1 MIVLKNRSMKRVL
14 RFGGAVAFLGFA
26 STVSAIDGPQI
37 IKENCLLCHS
47 ETGKAEA
54 PFSRI
59 SQQRKTPE
67 GWQMTI
73 NRMKSQRG
81 LLLKPEDERVLIKY
95 LADTQGLAPS
105 ETADFR
111 YVLEREPNVV
121 EQNVPEHLA
130 STCMG
135 CHSGARA
142 GLQRRTTDEWQ
153 KLVHFHMGQVPSI
166 EYLAGHRD
174 RPWFQIALNETST
187 QLGEGYPLV
196 TKAWDDWKA
205 APKAPLNGDWVMSGF
220 MPDKGE
226 FSATVSVMPNKKDE
240 YTLLVNGY
248 YANGTKLTGSG
259 NAKVFAG
266 YEWRGAVVIDGRKM
280 RQVFAASEDGQSL
293 SGRMF
298 LKNDDVIG
306 GEVFAKK
313 AGKSPV
319 IVSVSPTYIK
329 QGTTQT
335 LKITGSNLSEKIS
348 LGKGIS
354 VEGVVSKTA
363 DHMLVKVKA
372 DAKAMVGDR
381 TLAVGASSL
390 DAALAVYDSVARVDI
405 TPGES
410 IARIGGNGGPIPK
423 QKSIYRAIGYAAGAD
438 GKPGTEDDL
447 KLGYM
452 PATWSLKPFDAV
464 AEEEHDLKYAGK
476 INAQGIF
483 TPGDAG
489 LNPERKMSTNNV
501 GNLAVVGTVT
511 EGGAAVSG
519 EAHLLVTVQDFVK
532 ELIQ

>member
-1 MIVLKNRSMKRVL
+1 MKNHSMKRVL

-26 STVSAIDGPQI
+26 STVSAIEGPQI

-81 LLLKPEDERVLIKY
+81 LQIKPEDERVLIKY

-121 EQNVPEHLA
+121 EQNVPEHVA
-130 STCMG
+130 NTCMG

-166 EYLAGHRD
+166 EFLAGHRD

-205 APKAPLNGDWVMSGF
+205 APKAPLNGEWVMSGY

-240 YTLLVNGY
+240 YILLVNGH
-248 YANGTKLTGSG
+248 YADGSKLSGSG

-280 RQVFAASEDGQSL
+280 RQVFAASEDGQTL
-293 SGRMF
+293 TGRMF
-298 LKNDDVIG
+298 LKNDDVMG
-306 GEVFAKK
+306 GAVVAKK
-313 AGKSPV
+313 AAKSPV
-319 IVSVSPTYIK
+319 IVAVSPTYVK

-335 LKITGSNLSEKIS
+335 LKITGANLSEKIS
-348 LGKGIS
+348 LGKGIK
-354 VEGVVSKTA
+354 VEGVQRKTA
-363 DHMLVKVKA
+363 DYVLVKVT
-372 DAKAMVGDR
+372 AKANAEVGARSLMVGST
-381 TLAVGASSL
+381 TLDQAV
-390 DAALAVYDSVARVDI
+390 AVYDSVAHVAI

-410 IARIGGNGGPIPK
+410 IARIGGNGGPLAK
-423 QKSIYRAIGYAAGAD
+423 QKSFYRAVGFAAGAD
-438 GKPGTEDDL
+438 GKPGTEDDI

-464 AEEEHDLKYAGK
+464 AEEEHDLKYAGT
-476 INAQGIF
+476 INSQGIF

-489 LNPERKMSTNNV
+489 LNSARKMSTNNV

-511 EGGAAVSG
+511 EGDAAVAG

>member
-1 MIVLKNRSMKRVL
+1 MKNHSMKRVL

-54 PFSRI
+54 PYTRI

-67 GWQMTI
+67 GWQMTLD
-73 NRMKSQRG
+73 RMKTQRG
-81 LLLKPEDERVLIKY
+81 LLITPENERVLIKY
-95 LADTQGLAPS
+95 LADNQGLAPS
-105 ETADFR
+105 ETAGLR
-111 YVLEREPNVV
+111 YVLEREPNVI
-121 EQNVPEHLA
+121 EQNIPEHVA
-130 STCMG
+130 GTCTG
-135 CHSGARA
+135 CHSSARS
-142 GLQRRTTDEWQ
+142 GLQRRTADEWE
-153 KLVHFHMGQVPSI
+153 KLVHFHMGQVPSV

-174 RPWFQIALNETST
+174 RPWFQIAVDETSVK
-187 QLGEGYPLV
+187 LGEGYPLV
-196 TKAWDDWKA
+196 TKAWNDWKA
-205 APKAPLNGDWVMSGF
+205 APKASLNGDWVMSGY

-226 FSATVSVMPNKKDE
+226 FSATVSVMPNEKDN
-240 YTLLVNGY
+240 YILLVNGN
-248 YANGTKLTGSG
+248 YADGSALSGSG
-259 NAKVFAG
+259 SATVFAG

-280 RQVFAASEDGQSL
+280 RQVFAASEDGKSL
-293 SGRMF
+293 TGRMF
-298 LKNDDVIG
+298 LKNEDVIG
-306 GEVFAKK
+306 GAVVAKK
-313 AGKSPV
+313 AAKAPV

-335 LKITGSNLSEKIS
+335 LKITGANLSAKVS
-348 LGKGIS
+348 LGKGIK
-354 VEGVVSKTA
+354 VKRVVSKAA
-363 DHMLVKVKA
+363 DHMLVEVTA
-372 DAKAMVGDR
+372 DAKAAIGSRSLTVGTG
-381 TLAVGASSL
+381 TLDMAV
-390 DAALAVYDSVARVDI
+390 AVYDSVARVEIIPSD
-405 TPGES
+405 S

-423 QKSIYRAIGYAAGAD
+423 HKSIYRAIGFAAGAD
-438 GKPGTEDDL
+438 GEPGTDDDI

-452 PATWSLKPFDAV
+452 PAAWSLKPFDAV

-511 EGGAAVSG
+511 EGDVTVVG
-519 EAHLLVTVQDFVK
+519 EAHLLVTVQDYVK

>member
-1 MIVLKNRSMKRVL
+1 MKNHSMKRVL

-26 STVSAIDGPQI
+26 STVSAIEGPQV

-81 LLLKPEDERVLIKY
+81 LKLKPEDERVLIKY

-105 ETADFR
+105 ETADLR
-111 YVLEREPNVV
+111 YVLEREPNVI
-121 EQNVPEHLA
+121 EADIPEHVA
-130 STCMG
+130 GTCTG
-135 CHSGARA
+135 CHSSARS
-142 GLQRRTTDEWQ
+142 GLQRRTADEWE

-174 RPWFQIALNETST
+174 RPWFQIAVNETSVK
-187 QLGEGYPLV
+187 LGEGYPLV

-205 APKAPLNGDWVMSGF
+205 APKATLNGDWVMSGY

-226 FSATVSVMPNKKDE
+226 FSASVSVMPNKKDE
-240 YTLLVNGY
+240 YILLLNGH
-248 YANGTKLTGSG
+248 YADGSKLSGSG
-259 NAKVFAG
+259 SAKVFAG

-280 RQVFAASEDGQSL
+280 RQVFAASEDGKAMT
-293 SGRMF
+293 GRMF

-306 GEVFAKK
+306 GAVVVKK
-313 AGKSPV
+313 ATKAPV
-319 IVSVSPTYIK
+319 VVAVSPTYIK

-335 LKITGSNLSEKIS
+335 LKITGANLSEKIS
-348 LGKGIS
+348 LGKGIKVVG
-354 VEGVVSKTA
+354 VEKKA
-363 DHMLVKVKA
+363 PDYMLVKVTA
-372 DAKAMVGDR
+372 SAKAAVGNR
-381 TLAVGASSL
+381 TLTVGSTATDSAV
-390 DAALAVYDSVARVDI
+390 AVYDSVARVDI
-405 TPGES
+405 TPSDS
-410 IARIGGNGGPIPK
+410 IARIGGNGGPVAK
-423 QKSIYRAIGYAAGAD
+423 QKSIYRAIGFAAGSD
-438 GKPGTEDDL
+438 GKPGTEDDI

-476 INAQGIF
+476 ISSQGIF

-501 GNLAVVGTVT
+501 GNLTVVGTVT
-511 EGGAAVSG
+511 EGGAAVAG
-519 EAHLLVTVQDFVK
+519 EAHLLVTVQDYVK

>member
-1 MIVLKNRSMKRVL
+1 MKNHSMKRVI
-14 RFGGAVAFLGFA
+14 RFGGAVVFLGFA
-26 STVSAIDGPQI
+26 SAALAIDGPQI
-37 IKENCLLCHS
+37 IKDSCLLCHS
-47 ETGKAEA
+47 DTGKAEA

-81 LLLKPEDERVLIKY
+81 LKIKPEHERVLIKY

-105 ETADFR
+105 ETADLR
-111 YVLEREPNVV
+111 YVLEREPNVI
-121 EQNVPEHLA
+121 EENIPEHVA
-130 STCMG
+130 GTCTG
-135 CHSGARA
+135 CHSSARS
-142 GLQRRTTDEWQ
+142 GLQRRTADEWE

-174 RPWFQIALNETST
+174 RPWFQIAVDETSVK
-187 QLGEGYPLV
+187 LGESYPLV

-205 APKAPLNGDWVMSGF
+205 TPKAALNGDWVMSGY

-240 YTLLVNGY
+240 YILLVNGH
-248 YANGTKLTGSG
+248 YADGSKLSGSG
-259 NAKVFAG
+259 SAKVFAG

-280 RQVFAASEDGQSL
+280 RQVFAASEDGKAL
-293 SGRMF
+293 TGRMF

-306 GEVFAKK
+306 GAVTAKK
-313 AGKSPV
+313 AAKSPV
-319 IVSVSPTYIK
+319 VVAVSPTYIK
-329 QGTTQT
+329 QGMSQT
-335 LKITGSNLSEKIS
+335 LKITGANLSESIS

-354 VEGVVSKTA
+354 VESIVGKAA
-363 DHMLVKVKA
+363 DHILVKVKA
-372 DAKAMVGDR
+372 DTKAMLGSRNLVVGSI
-381 TLAVGASSL
+381 TFEKAV
-390 DAALAVYDSVARVDI
+390 AVYDSVARVDI
-405 TPGES
+405 TPSDS
-410 IARIGGNGGPIPK
+410 IARIGGNGGPVPK

-438 GKPGTEDDL
+438 GKPGTDDDI
-447 KLGYM
+447 KLGFM
-452 PATWSLKPFDAV
+452 PAAWSLKAFDAV

-476 INAQGIF
+476 INSQGIF

-511 EGGAAVSG
+511 EGGAPVVG
-519 EAHLLVTVQDFVK
+519 EAHLLVTVQDFVR